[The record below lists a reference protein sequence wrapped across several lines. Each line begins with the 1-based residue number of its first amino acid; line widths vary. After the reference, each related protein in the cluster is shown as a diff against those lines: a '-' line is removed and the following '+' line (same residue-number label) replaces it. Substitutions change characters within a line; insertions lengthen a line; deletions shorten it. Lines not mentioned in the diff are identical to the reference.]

1 MDSIDLV
8 KDLEINVDCF
18 SWECPYC
25 KRITTIDKHNIHFSD
40 NFLPELNVE
49 EDTGF
54 NVQTKNIICPN
65 HQCKNISIYVSVFKA
80 KRIYRNG
87 YHQITN
93 EQFIFGKMFFPDKD
107 IKQYPDYIPEPIRKD
122 YEEACKISS
131 LSPKASAT
139 LARRCIQGILRD
151 FWKVKPDNLIKEIE
165 QIKNKVDTQTYE
177 AIDSVRR
184 IGNIGAH
191 MEKDINVI
199 IDVDENEAEILISLL
214 DILFQN
220 WYIEK
225 HNKEEQLKRIKEIAD
240 AKNQQKHQ

>member
-8 KDLEINVDCF
+8 KDLLIDVDCF
-18 SWECPYC
+18 SWECPHC
-25 KRITTIDKHNIHFSD
+25 KRITTIDKHNIHLSN
-40 NFLPELNVE
+40 NFLQDINA
-49 EDTGF
+49 DRGAGY
-54 NVQTKNIICPN
+54 NVQTKNLICPN
-65 HQCKNISIYVSVFKA
+65 FQCKNISVYVSVYRA
-80 KRIYRNG
+80 REIYSNSSHRI
-87 YHQITN
+87 IN
-93 EQFIFGKMFFPDKD
+93 EQFLFGDRFYPDKN

-122 YEEACKISS
+122 YEEACQISS

-165 QIKNKVDTQTYE
+165 QIKDKVDTQTYE
-177 AIDSVRR
+177 AIDSVRK

-199 IDVDENEAEILISLL
+199 IDVDENESEVLISLL

-225 HNKEEQLKRIKEIAD
+225 HNREEQLKRIKEIAD

>member
-18 SWECPYC
+18 SWECPHC
-25 KRITTIDKHNIHFSD
+25 KRITTIDKHNIHLKN
-40 NFLPELNVE
+40 NFLPELNSKE
-49 EDTGF
+49 NAGF

-65 HQCKNISIYVSVFKA
+65 YQCKNIAVYVSVYKA
-80 KRIYRNG
+80 NEKYHNG
-87 YHQITN
+87 YQIITN

-122 YEEACKISS
+122 YKEACLISS

-165 QIKNKVDTQTYE
+165 QIKDKVDTQTYE

-214 DILFQN
+214 DILLQN

-225 HNKEEQLKRIKEIAD
+225 HNKEEQLKRIKAIAD
-240 AKNQQKHQ
+240 TKDQQKH

>member
-1 MDSIDLV
+1 MSDIDLI
-8 KDLEINVDCF
+8 KDLSINVDCF
-18 SWECPYC
+18 SWECPHC
-25 KRITTIDKHNIHFSD
+25 KRMTTINTHNIHLCN
-40 NFLPELNVE
+40 NFLQDINA
-49 EDTGF
+49 DRGAGY
-54 NVQTKNIICPN
+54 NVQTKNLICPN
-65 HQCKNISIYVSVFKA
+65 FQCKNISVYVSVYRA
-80 KRIYRNG
+80 REIYSNSS
-87 YHQITN
+87 HKIIN
-93 EQFIFGKMFFPDKD
+93 EQFLFGDRFYPDKN

-122 YEEACKISS
+122 YEEACRISS

-165 QIKNKVDTQTYE
+165 QIKDKVDIQTFE
-177 AIDSVRR
+177 AIDSVRK

-225 HNKEEQLKRIKEIAD
+225 HNREEQLKRIKEIAD
-240 AKNQQKHQ
+240 TKNQQKHQ

>member
-1 MDSIDLV
+1 
-8 KDLEINVDCF
+8 
-18 SWECPYC
+18 
-25 KRITTIDKHNIHFSD
+25 
-40 NFLPELNVE
+40 
-49 EDTGF
+49 
-54 NVQTKNIICPN
+54 
-65 HQCKNISIYVSVFKA
+65 
-80 KRIYRNG
+80 
-87 YHQITN
+87 
-93 EQFIFGKMFFPDKD
+93 MFFPNKD
-107 IKQYPDYIPEPIRKD
+107 IKRYPDYIPEPIRKD
-122 YEEACKISS
+122 YEEACQISS

-165 QIKNKVDTQTYE
+165 QIKDKVDTQTYE
-177 AIDSVRR
+177 AIDSVRK

-199 IDVDENEAEILISLL
+199 IDVDENEAEVLISLL

-225 HNKEEQLKRIKEIAD
+225 HNREEQLKRIKKIAD

>member
-1 MDSIDLV
+1 
-8 KDLEINVDCF
+8 
-18 SWECPYC
+18 
-25 KRITTIDKHNIHFSD
+25 
-40 NFLPELNVE
+40 
-49 EDTGF
+49 
-54 NVQTKNIICPN
+54 
-65 HQCKNISIYVSVFKA
+65 
-80 KRIYRNG
+80 
-87 YHQITN
+87 
-93 EQFIFGKMFFPDKD
+93 MFFPDKD

-122 YEEACKISS
+122 YEEACQISS
-131 LSPKASAT
+131 LSPKTSAT
-139 LARRCIQGILRD
+139 LAQRCIQGILRD

-165 QIKNKVDTQTYE
+165 QIKDKVDTQTYE

-199 IDVDENEAEILISLL
+199 IDVDENEAEVLISLL

-225 HNKEEQLKRIKEIAD
+225 HNREEQLKRIKEIAD

>member
-1 MDSIDLV
+1 MSDIDLI
-8 KDLEINVDCF
+8 KDLSINVDCF
-18 SWECPYC
+18 SWECPHC
-25 KRITTIDKHNIHFSD
+25 KRITTIDKHNIHLSN
-40 NFLPELNVE
+40 NFLQDINTER
-49 EDTGF
+49 GAGY
-54 NVQTKNIICPN
+54 NVQTKNLICPN
-65 HQCKNISIYVSVFKA
+65 FQCKNISVYVSVYRA
-80 KRIYRNG
+80 KEIYLNG
-87 YHQITN
+87 NHKIIN
-93 EQFIFGKMFFPDKD
+93 EQFLFGDRFYPDKD

-165 QIKNKVDTQTYE
+165 QIKDKVDTQTYE

-199 IDVDENEAEILISLL
+199 IDVDENEAEVLISLL

-225 HNKEEQLKRIKEIAD
+225 HNREEQLKKIKEIAD
-240 AKNQQKHQ
+240 AKSQQKHQ

>member
-8 KDLEINVDCF
+8 KDLLIDVDCF
-18 SWECPYC
+18 SWECPHC
-25 KRITTIDKHNIHFSD
+25 KRMTTINTHNIHLSN
-40 NFLPELNVE
+40 NFLQDINA
-49 EDTGF
+49 DRGTGY
-54 NVQTKNIICPN
+54 NVQTKNLICPN
-65 HQCKNISIYVSVFKA
+65 FQCKKISVYVSVYRA
-80 KRIYRNG
+80 REIYSNSS
-87 YHQITN
+87 YKIIN
-93 EQFIFGKMFFPDKD
+93 EQFLFGDRFYPDKN

-122 YEEACKISS
+122 YEEACQISS

-165 QIKNKVDTQTYE
+165 QIKDKVDIQTYE
-177 AIDSVRR
+177 AIDSVRK

-199 IDVDENEAEILISLL
+199 IDVDENEAEVLISLL

-225 HNKEEQLKRIKEIAD
+225 HNREEQLKRIKEIAD

>member
-8 KDLEINVDCF
+8 KELEINVDCF
-18 SWECPYC
+18 SWECPHC
-25 KRITTIDKHNIHFSD
+25 KRLTTIDKHNIHLSN
-40 NFLPELNVE
+40 NFLPELNSE
-49 EDTGF
+49 EHVGI

-65 HQCKNISIYVSVFKA
+65 HQCKNITIYVSVYKA
-80 KRIYRNG
+80 KEQYLNHYARI
-87 YHQITN
+87 IN
-93 EQFIFGKMFFPDKD
+93 EHFIFGKMFFPDKD
-107 IKQYPDYIPEPIRKD
+107 VKQYPDYIPEPIRKD
-122 YEEACKISS
+122 YEEACQISS

-165 QIKNKVDTQTYE
+165 QIKDKVDTQTYE

-199 IDVDENEAEILISLL
+199 IDVDENEAEVLISLL

>member
-8 KDLEINVDCF
+8 KDLLIDVDCF
-18 SWECPYC
+18 SWECPHC
-25 KRITTIDKHNIHFSD
+25 KRMTTINTHNIHLSN
-40 NFLPELNVE
+40 NFLQDINA
-49 EDTGF
+49 DRGAGY
-54 NVQTKNIICPN
+54 NVQTKNLICPN
-65 HQCKNISIYVSVFKA
+65 FQCKKISVYVSVYRA
-80 KRIYRNG
+80 REIYSNG
-87 YHQITN
+87 SYKIIN
-93 EQFIFGKMFFPDKD
+93 EQFLFGDRFYPDKN

-122 YEEACKISS
+122 YEEACQISS

-165 QIKNKVDTQTYE
+165 QIKDKVDIQTYE
-177 AIDSVRR
+177 AIDSVRK

-199 IDVDENEAEILISLL
+199 IDVDENEAEVLISLL

-225 HNKEEQLKRIKEIAD
+225 HNREEQLKKIKEIAD

>member
-1 MDSIDLV
+1 MDSIDLI
-8 KDLEINVDCF
+8 KDLSINVDCF
-18 SWECPYC
+18 SWECPHC
-25 KRITTIDKHNIHFSD
+25 KRITTIDKHNIHLSN
-40 NFLPELNVE
+40 NFLQDINTERGV
-49 EDTGF
+49 GY
-54 NVQTKNIICPN
+54 NVQTKNLICPN
-65 HQCKNISIYVSVFKA
+65 FQCKNISVYVSVYRA
-80 KRIYRNG
+80 REIYLNG
-87 YHQITN
+87 NYKIVN
-93 EQFIFGKMFFPDKD
+93 EQFLFGDRFYPNKN

-122 YEEACKISS
+122 YEEACQISS

-165 QIKNKVDTQTYE
+165 QIKDEVDTQTYE
-177 AIDSVRR
+177 AIDSVRK

-199 IDVDENEAEILISLL
+199 IDVDENEAEVLISLL

-225 HNKEEQLKRIKEIAD
+225 HNREEQLKRIKEIAD